1 MSKQRKQKADKKA
14 DKKASRK
21 VEAKA
26 AKKAAARR
34 HRRVP
39 IEKVLPGM
47 RLHPLDPDLT
57 PEFAYVV
64 IKSRDPDGEVTWAY
78 RTTSRL
84 DEHELLGMLEI
95 QTAVHKQLMLED
107 WVDEE

>member
-1 MSKQRKQKADKKA
+1 MSKQTKKKA
-14 DKKASRK
+14 DKKAIK
-21 VEAKA
+21 KAEAKA
-26 AKKAAARR
+26 AKKSAARR
-34 HRRVP
+34 GRRVP
-39 IEKVLPGM
+39 IDKVLPGM
-47 RLHPLDPDLT
+47 TLHPLDPDLT

-64 IKSRDPDGEVTWAY
+64 IKSTDPEGEVTWAY